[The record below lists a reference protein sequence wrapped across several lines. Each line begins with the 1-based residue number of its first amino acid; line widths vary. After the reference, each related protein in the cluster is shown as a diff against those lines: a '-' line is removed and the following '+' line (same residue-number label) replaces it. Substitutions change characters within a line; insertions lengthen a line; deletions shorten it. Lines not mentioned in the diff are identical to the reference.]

1 MVEERKPVTVYD
13 LVQMKQRG
21 ERIVVLTCYDAL
33 FARLLDASGVDI
45 LLVGDSVNQVLA
57 GAETTLSA
65 TLDQM
70 IYHTKIVRRGA
81 ERAMVVC
88 DMPFLT
94 YQVSPAEA
102 IKNCG
107 RVMAETG
114 CHSVKLEG
122 GRPLAATVRALV
134 DVGIP
139 VMGHLGLTPQSV
151 HALGGY
157 RVQGRDEKTAERLKD
172 DAKALEDAGAFAIV
186 LELVP
191 APLAS
196 QITKA
201 LTIPTIGIGAGPACD
216 GQVLVLHDVL
226 GLFGE
231 FKPKFAK
238 RYADIGAQVADA
250 LREFDREVRDGSFP
264 TAEHSFTMKDSE
276 LASLQRGLA
285 QPKAV

>member
-1 MVEERKPVTVYD
+1 MPEDRKPVTAYD

-33 FARLLDASGVDI
+33 FARLLDASGVDL

-70 IYHTKIVRRGA
+70 IYHTKIVRRGTQ
-81 ERAMVVC
+81 RAMVVC

-102 IKNCG
+102 VRNCG
-107 RVMAETG
+107 RVMAETD
-114 CHSVKLEG
+114 CHGVKLEG
-122 GRPLAATVRALV
+122 GRPIAATVRALV

-186 LELVP
+186 LELIP

-196 QITKA
+196 QITKS
-201 LTIPTIGIGAGPACD
+201 LTVPTIGIGAGPACD
-216 GQVLVLHDVL
+216 GQVLVLHDML
-226 GLFGE
+226 GLNDQFSA
-231 FKPKFAK
+231 KFVK
-238 RYADIGAQVADA
+238 RYAA
-250 LREFDREVRDGSFP
+250 LAEEVREAVRLFAAEVREGRYP
-264 TAEHSFTMKDSE
+264 GPEHSFAK
-276 LASLQRGLA
+276 
-285 QPKAV
+285 

>member
-102 IKNCG
+102 VRNCG
-107 RVMAETG
+107 RVMAETD
-114 CHSVKLEG
+114 CHAVKVEG
-122 GRPLAATVRALV
+122 GRPIADTVRALV

-157 RVQGRDEKTAERLKD
+157 RVQGRDESTAERLKD
-172 DAKALEDAGAFAIV
+172 DAGALEQAGAFAIV
-186 LELVP
+186 LELIP

-216 GQVLVLHDVL
+216 GQVLVLHDML
-226 GLFGE
+226 GLNDRFGA
-231 FKPKFAK
+231 KFVK
-238 RYADIGAQVADA
+238 RYAA
-250 LREFDREVRDGSFP
+250 LAEEVREAVQLYAAEVREGRYP
-264 TAEHSFTMKDSE
+264 GPEHSF
-276 LASLQRGLA
+276 
-285 QPKAV
+285 PK

>member
-1 MVEERKPVTVYD
+1 VADEPKAVTVHT
-13 LVQMKQRG
+13 LLKMKEQG

-33 FARLLDASGVDI
+33 FARLLDDAGVDI

-65 TLDQM
+65 TLEQM

-88 DMPFLT
+88 DLPFLT
-94 YQVSPAEA
+94 YQVSPGEA
-102 IKNCG
+102 IRNAG
-107 RVMAETG
+107 RVMQETG
-114 CHSVKLEG
+114 CHAVKLEG
-122 GRPLAATVRALV
+122 GRPMAATVRALV

-157 RVQGRDEKTAERLKD
+157 RVQGRDEQTAERLKA
-172 DAKALEDAGAFAIV
+172 DAKALEDAGAFSVV

-196 QITKA
+196 QITKSLA
-201 LTIPTIGIGAGPACD
+201 IPTIGIGAGPACD
-216 GQVLVLHDVL
+216 GQVLVLPDML
-226 GLFGE
+226 GLNDRFAA
-231 FKPKFAK
+231 KFVK
-238 RYADIGAQVADA
+238 RYAA
-250 LREFDREVRDGSFP
+250 LAEDVREAVKLYAAEVREGRYP
-264 TAEHSFTMKDSE
+264 GPEHSF
-276 LASLQRGLA
+276 
-285 QPKAV
+285 PK

>member
-1 MVEERKPVTVYD
+1 MADEQKTAPVTTAD
-13 LVQMKQRG
+13 LLKMKEAG

-45 LLVGDSVNQVLA
+45 LLVGDSLNQVIA
-57 GAETTLSA
+57 GGASTLSA

-70 IYHTKIVRRGA
+70 IYHTTIVRRGA

-94 YQVSPAEA
+94 YQVSPEEA
-102 IKNCG
+102 VRNCG
-107 RVMAETG
+107 RVMQQTG
-114 CHSVKLEG
+114 CQAIKLEG
-122 GRPLAATVRALV
+122 GQTMADTVRRLV

-139 VMGHLGLTPQSV
+139 VMGHIGLTPQSV

-157 RVQGRDEKTAERLKD
+157 RVQGRDEATAQRLKE
-172 DAKALEDAGAFAIV
+172 DATALQQAGAFAIV

-216 GQVLVLHDVL
+216 GQVLVLHDML
-226 GLFGE
+226 GLNDRFSA
-231 FKPKFAK
+231 KFVK
-238 RYADIGAQVADA
+238 KYAAMAEDV
-250 LREFDREVRDGSFP
+250 REAVRLFAAEVREGRYP
-264 TAEHSFTMKDSE
+264 GPEHSFGK
-276 LASLQRGLA
+276 
-285 QPKAV
+285 

>member
-1 MVEERKPVTVYD
+1 MADEPRSVTTHD
-13 LVQMKQRG
+13 LLAMKERG

-33 FARLLDASGVDI
+33 FARLLDAAGVDL

-65 TLDQM
+65 TLEQM

-81 ERAMVVC
+81 VRAMVVC

-94 YQVSPAEA
+94 YQVSAPEA
-102 IKNCG
+102 IRNCG
-107 RVMAETG
+107 RVMQETD
-114 CHSVKLEG
+114 CHGVKLEG
-122 GRPLAATVRALV
+122 GAAMAETVRALV

-191 APLAS
+191 DPLAS

-216 GQVLVLHDVL
+216 GQVLVLHDML
-226 GLFGE
+226 GLNDQFTA
-231 FKPKFAK
+231 KFVK
-238 RYADIGAQVADA
+238 KYAA
-250 LREFDREVRDGSFP
+250 LAEDVREAARLFAAEVREGRYP
-264 TAEHSFTMKDSE
+264 GPEHSFAK
-276 LASLQRGLA
+276 
-285 QPKAV
+285 